1 MTLRS
6 RTIVSIALLSLAG
19 AAPVAGAAD
28 TPHKSKDFAFQSHG
42 TAINPS
48 AAGDPE
54 DPTSHEDFPF
64 TIADDEENGSINVH
78 LEWTNP
84 ADDWDLYVYRKSP
97 GGQLQTIGQ
106 SAGGAPSTEENA
118 VADSQGIPMR
128 PGAYVVRVINYAAAV
143 PDFNGTVRFGDFIP
157 YNQIPIARLSA
168 PKRVKKGKVVKL
180 DASASHDPD
189 GTIKNYAFDLD
200 GNGSIDTDNGNK
212 PVLKRV
218 LKPGVHHI
226 AVRVTDDKG
235 LRAFANRTVRVGGKK
250 HKKH

>member
-1 MTLRS
+1 MRLSS
-6 RTIVSIALLSLAG
+6 RTILAVALLSLAG
-19 AAPVAGAAD
+19 VAPAAGAAD
-28 TPHKSKDFAFQSHG
+28 KPHKSADFAFHSKG

-48 AAGDPE
+48 ATGDPE

-64 TIADDEENGSINVH
+64 TIGNDEENGTINVH

-84 ADDWDLYVYRKSP
+84 ADDWDLYVYRKSAS
-97 GGQLQTIGQ
+97 GQLQTIGQ

-118 VADSQGIPMR
+118 VADSQGIPMK

-143 PDFNGTVRFGDFIP
+143 PDFSGTVKFGAFLP

-168 PKRVKKGKVVKL
+168 PKHVKKGKVVKL

-189 GTIKNYAFDLD
+189 GTIKKYAFDLD
-200 GNGSIDTDNGNK
+200 GNGSVETSNGNK

-226 AVRVTDDKG
+226 AVRVTDDRG

-250 HKKH
+250 HK